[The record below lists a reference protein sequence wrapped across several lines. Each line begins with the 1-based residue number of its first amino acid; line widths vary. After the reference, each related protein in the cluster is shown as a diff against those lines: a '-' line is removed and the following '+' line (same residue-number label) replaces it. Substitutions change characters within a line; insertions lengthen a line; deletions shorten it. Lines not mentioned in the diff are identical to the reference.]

1 MFNAIK
7 SGFVAVGKWAVTHK
21 KIVVG
26 TFLGICAIIGAALK
40 CQKKDPEELLEAG
53 DEPEAL
59 AAEHEA
65 ETEDTP
71 TEE

>member
-1 MFNAIK
+1 MNVIK
-7 SGFVAVGKWAVTHK
+7 SGFVAVGKWVVTHK

-40 CQKKDPEELLEAG
+40 CQKKDHEELEAG

-65 ETEDTP
+65 ETEETP
-71 TEE
+71 AEE